1 MDEARTRGFCIVE
14 LTLDQVCEVHGA
26 RELYSN
32 ALQGNI
38 SYTGAETLAWLQA
51 WFGPFLEK
59 IAKANNGNGGM
70 KAATVAADDERGPPA
85 PPIELD
91 AGKLRLVLDMVHEQ
105 RIIDISAVLGKLGG
119 NGLRDPLLRS
129 VEAHPNLKAHPAPGP
144 SFCNGASHHNGQR
157 AEVRGARSRLAG
169 EVARRPTTFD
179 SHLRAPG
186 TMRALGLKFHKEAE
200 KLVGWL
206 TAPESLAAAARIDST
221 AGLVDH
227 LWAMSLQTLTDK
239 LLAQGRGEEA
249 AMFTAR
255 MRNFCARLVELK
267 RRAGRFENWQDV
279 FIGAEQSLAGIPVPV
294 GDDVIH
300 VRARVDAIRIR
311 PERDLE
317 VVDYKLS
324 QGHEQKADLVQ
335 LAIYGHLLPIW
346 RPGCDF
352 CGTLEYYLPEFSEVH
367 VSRADLSD
375 IFAGMVAPVLREMFA
390 PAPVSPN
397 TSIAGAEPDLAALGR
412 ATVEAFRGFNLGV
425 EVSGVIVGPQLVRV
439 RLTPAPGVKVSSLA
453 NRAEDLQIPLS
464 LATPPLI
471 KAGKG
476 FVILDLPRPDPKP
489 CLLKAALANSL
500 GGALKST
507 VAFPVGIGVEGD
519 PVVADFAEPNT
530 CHVLVAGSTGSGKSE
545 WLKALVASLLLRST
559 AESLQ
564 IALID
569 PKILTFA
576 GVDGSPYLWRPV
588 ATTFADAIT
597 ILRDAVAE
605 MDTRY
610 QVLAR
615 GGFVNLGERL
625 KAGKTDLPFLILI
638 FDEFAD
644 LILAGREEKKEFES
658 LVARIAGKGRAA
670 GIHLVLATQRPD
682 RAVVTGLIKA
692 NLPLKVCLKVAN
704 AVNAQI
710 VLDEPGAESLFGK
723 GDLLCDFGKGL
734 VRAQGLFIPQS
745 DFLAALTPT
754 VRKRA

>member
-1 MDEARTRGFCIVE
+1 MAYRTITASE
-14 LTLDQVCEVHGA
+14 LKFA
-26 RELYSN
+26 
-32 ALQGNI
+32 
-38 SYTGAETLAWLQA
+38 
-51 WFGPFLEK
+51 
-59 IAKANNGNGGM
+59 
-70 KAATVAADDERGPPA
+70 
-85 PPIELD
+85 
-91 AGKLRLVLDMVHEQ
+91 VLDPDW
-105 RIIDISAVLGKLGG
+105 RAKWL
-119 NGLRDPLLRS
+119 
-129 VEAHPNLKAHPAPGP
+129 A
-144 SFCNGASHHNGQR
+144 GQR
-157 AEVRGARSRLAG
+157 PSTRSFA
-169 EVARRPTTFD
+169 P
-179 SHLRAPG
+179 PG
-186 TMRALGLKFHKEAE
+186 TMRALSVRFHKEAE
-200 KLVGWL
+200 QLVGWL
-206 TAPESLAAAARIDST
+206 TARESLAAAARIDS
-221 AGLVDH
+221 AEDLVDH
-227 LWAMSLQTLTDK
+227 LWATSLQALTDK

-255 MRNFCARLVELK
+255 LRNFCARLIDLK
-267 RRAGRFENWQDV
+267 HRTARFENWQDV
-279 FIGAEQSLAGIPVPV
+279 FIGAEQDLARIPVRI
-294 GDDVIH
+294 GDNVVY

-335 LAIYGHLLPIW
+335 LAIYAHLLPIW
-346 RPGCDF
+346 RAGCEF

-367 VSRADLSD
+367 VSRADLLD
-375 IFAGMVAPVLREMFA
+375 IFSGIVAPVLREMFA
-390 PAPVSPN
+390 PASPVKTSPHR
-397 TSIAGAEPDLAALGR
+397 TSTAAEPDLAALGR

-425 EVSGVIVGPQLVRV
+425 EVSSVIEGPQLVRI

-464 LATPPLI
+464 LAAPPLI

-476 FVILDLPRPDPKP
+476 FVILDLPRPEPKP
-489 CLLKAALANSL
+489 CLLKAAIAGGLAS
-500 GGALKST
+500 ALKST
-507 VAFPVGIGVEGD
+507 VAFPVGIGVEGE

-545 WLKALVASLLLRST
+545 WLKVLVASILLRST
-559 AESLQ
+559 PESVQ

-576 GVDGSPYLWRPV
+576 GVDDSPYLWRPV
-588 ATTFADAIT
+588 ATTLADAIA

-605 MDTRY
+605 MDARY

-615 GGFVNLGERL
+615 GGFVNLGERF
-625 KAGKTDLPFLILI
+625 KAGKTDLPFLVLI

-670 GIHLVLATQRPD
+670 GIHLVRATQRPD
-682 RAVVTGLIKA
+682 RAVVTGIIKA

-710 VLDEPGAESLFGK
+710 VLDESGAESLFGK

-745 DFLAALTPT
+745 EFLAALS
-754 VRKRA
+754 RFINR